1 MTENVLISG
10 TYMDP
15 TIVSDLAAHNISA
28 TIVAPSQLQ
37 NTDLSQY
44 SGLWLGYATNFDNST
59 GNLGDHISD
68 FITQGGDVFAE
79 TPFTN
84 DMSFLPG
91 GAAGLPTTN
100 NAGNNVHITDASN
113 PLMAHLTD
121 MSLSDWG
128 LSYHETFGPRLV
140 GPFKGVANTPD
151 YPSGQWVTVE
161 RALGKGNLVLTGQNP
176 TGHAVYG
183 SFGSPNQNIAGPDG
197 AAITLAV
204 NALTLPG

>member
-59 GNLGDHISD
+59 GNLGDHISS
-68 FITQGGDVFAE
+68 FIAQGGDVFAE

-140 GPFKGVANTPD
+140 GPFNGVANTPD
-151 YPSGQWVTVE
+151 YHRASGSRLRGPLVRGTLSL
-161 RALGKGNLVLTGQNP
+161 RARIQRAMLCM
-176 TGHAVYG
+176 
-183 SFGSPNQNIAGPDG
+183 
-197 AAITLAV
+197 AASVRQIKI
-204 NALTLPG
+204 

>member
-15 TIVSDLAAHNISA
+15 TIVSDLVAHNISA
-28 TIVAPSQLQ
+28 TIVDPSQLQ
-37 NTDLSQY
+37 NADLSQY
-44 SGLWLGYATNFDNST
+44 SGLWLGYFTNFDNST
-59 GNLGDHISD
+59 GNLGGHISS
-68 FITQGGDVFAE
+68 FIAHGGDVFAE
-79 TPFTN
+79 IPFTN

-128 LSYHETFGPRLV
+128 LSYHETFGPRL
-140 GPFKGVANTPD
+140 GPFHGVANTPD
-151 YPSGQWVTVE
+151 ASGQWVTVE
-161 RALGKGNLVLTGQNP
+161 RALGKGNLVLTGQDP

-183 SFGSPNQNIAGPDG
+183 SFGSPNPDISGPDG